1 MAQGMK
7 NAFDQ
12 YQLMRA
18 HHLIFGY
25 RGTLSNELITSILNL
40 SETKLKDL
48 QTPFKKKKSII
59 NILIECLQNI
69 LYHSETFSDGVFSG
83 HHCIFLIGKREGEFF
98 IQIGNY
104 IEKGQVTNLKAKL
117 DYVNS
122 LQPEEVHRLYL
133 EILDKGQISAKGG
146 AGLGIL
152 RVVKDSKR
160 EIEYDF
166 QSIDTQKAFF
176 CMEIK
181 IDEK

>member
-1 MAQGMK
+1 MK

-40 SETKLKDL
+40 SEIKLKDL

-69 LYHSETFSDGVFSG
+69 LYHSETFSDGLFSG

-104 IEKGQVTNLKAKL
+104 VEKSQVPDLKAKL

-122 LQPEEVHRLYL
+122 LQPEGVHSLYL

-152 RVVKDSKR
+152 RVVKDSGKQIKY
-160 EIEYDF
+160 EF
-166 QSIDTQKAFF
+166 QPIDNQKAFF

-181 IDEK
+181 VDEK